1 MALRDTLKALKSS
14 NFISWKSTG
23 KLQKTIASFIEK
35 TGKTLHSGKLTKV
48 KLLPELAGQGRYFDC
63 NSEGVIQASITFA
76 EETPLC
82 TTLCGDG
89 FKIRTVEHLLSAL
102 EATGVDN
109 CRIMISDFD
118 DRTAEIPI
126 LDGSAREWV
135 EAIEQVGLKV
145 ATYQDGNSCEKLVP
159 VLNKPMHVCR
169 NDSFIA
175 AFPAEDVRISYGVS
189 FPQVPAIGCQ
199 WFSSAPLDV
208 SFYAKQI
215 APART
220 FCIYEEVI

>member
-1 MALRDTLKALKSS
+1 MCFHLQ
-14 NFISWKSTG
+14 TG

-118 DRTAEIPI
+118 DRTAEVGRLGLYFIKFHPFLI
-126 LDGSAREWV
+126 STSCYL
-135 EAIEQVGLKV
+135 IELSSTSIESIV
-145 ATYQDGNSCEKLVP
+145 ALCSLGMLISLIKWSKRVNFLITL
-159 VLNKPMHVCR
+159 
-169 NDSFIA
+169 
-175 AFPAEDVRISYGVS
+175 RICLSLS
-189 FPQVPAIGCQ
+189 
-199 WFSSAPLDV
+199 L
-208 SFYAKQI
+208 
-215 APART
+215 
-220 FCIYEEVI
+220 